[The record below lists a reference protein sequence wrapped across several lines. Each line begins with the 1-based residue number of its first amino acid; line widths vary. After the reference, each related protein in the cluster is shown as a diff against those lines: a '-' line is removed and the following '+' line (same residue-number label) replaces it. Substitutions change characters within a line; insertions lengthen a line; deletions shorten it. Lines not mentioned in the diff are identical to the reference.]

1 MQQNNEPCWGRGKRG
16 KGKSVKRKL
25 SIICF
30 TRQLRIPLLLGNQD
44 TYHLET
50 AKIYLLISW
59 KNDAVNTLM

>member
-1 MQQNNEPCWGRGKRG
+1 MSHVGGEKKRQVL
-16 KGKSVKRKL
+16 KGSYQSFV
-25 SIICF
+25 F
-30 TRQLRIPLLLGNQD
+30 TSQLRIPLLLGNQD

>member
-1 MQQNNEPCWGRGKRG
+1 MQQNNEPCREKKRQ
-16 KGKSVKRKL
+16 VLKRKL
-25 SIICF
+25 SIISVF
-30 TRQLRIPLLLGNQD
+30 TSQLRIPLLLGNQD